1 MMRKPMRNPFVVQR
15 TRVSDR
21 HPRNED
27 CFATFADANA
37 YAQEL
42 EEACRRDWI
51 VVKDMSKNDV
61 IVGQSGAA
69 R

>member
-1 MMRKPMRNPFVVQR
+1 MMRKPFVVQR
-15 TRVSDR
+15 TRESDS

-27 CFATFADANA
+27 CFATFAEANA

-42 EEACRRDWI
+42 EEAGRRDWI
-51 VVKDMSKNDV
+51 VVKDISKNDV
-61 IVGQSGAA
+61 VAGQYGAA